1 MRVPAR
7 VIQLVE
13 EAMGVVGI
21 PPDDLTAEE
30 EQHKQQTNINMGPS
44 ICICII
50 IIFIIDLEN

>member
-1 MRVPAR
+1 MRVPMR

-30 EQHKQQTNINMGPS
+30 EQHKQQTNINMGA
-44 ICICII
+44 ICCIF
-50 IIFIIDLEN
+50 FIMGSEN